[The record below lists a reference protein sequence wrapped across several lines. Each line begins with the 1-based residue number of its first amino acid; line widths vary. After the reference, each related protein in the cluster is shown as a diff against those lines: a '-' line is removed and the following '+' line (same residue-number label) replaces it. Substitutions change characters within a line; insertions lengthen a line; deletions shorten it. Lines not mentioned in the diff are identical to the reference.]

1 MPITTA
7 VNAQAALLDHPE
19 GATPYLLLQDP
30 HQQMTVSGPDTV
42 TTFVAAALGAG
53 LHLAPRNSTLS
64 VPAAAGWQ
72 VRLSKGLLSVHSPRL
87 SAPFLHPLRLT
98 LPPGWRR
105 AAQKLGGVLIFAGD
119 DLGLSPGTGAGSSD
133 ALMETVSAAV
143 ARAGLAV
150 GTAPFRER

>member
-1 MPITTA
+1 MPITTT

-19 GATPYLLLQDP
+19 GAIPHLLLQDP
-30 HQQMTVSGPDTV
+30 QQQVTASGSDTV

-64 VPAAAGWQ
+64 VPAAEGWQ

-105 AAQKLGGVLIFAGD
+105 AAQKLGCVLIYAGD
-119 DLGLSPGTGAGSSD
+119 DLGLVSGTGAGKTGD
-133 ALMETVSAAV
+133 LMETVSAAV